1 LNDTMPAEIAP
12 EEVLALLFPEP
23 AKGGQPAKTVTAF
36 VRDPQGGLML
46 QTVVPNR
53 TLLKRALVAGRAND
67 GTPIVDPVTREVI
80 GYELSPLAVA

>member
-1 LNDTMPAEIAP
+1 
-12 EEVLALLFPEP
+12 
-23 AKGGQPAKTVTAF
+23 
-36 VRDPQGGLML
+36 ML

>member
-1 LNDTMPAEIAP
+1 MTAEISP

-23 AKGGQPAKTVTAF
+23 ASGGQPAKTVTAF
-36 VRDPQGGLML
+36 VRDPMGGLML
-46 QTVVPNR
+46 QSVVPNR
-53 TLLKRALVAGRAND
+53 NLLKRVLVAARVND